1 MTRSTTRPS
10 RSRAGALFLALA
22 FATGWA
28 PSGLAF
34 SNVDPGGQSA
44 AAPFLADPIYETV
57 APVAD
62 TTWLAALHE
71 ERDNLRA
78 AAAASVET
86 KPVAKPAATKT
97 KAQAAP
103 AKAAT
108 PKAAAPKAAAPKP
121 TYSGTDRFWIPSLGM
136 SDKVHW
142 FSCTRSRDPDNYIYR
157 WGCAGSNNVYIL
169 GHAYGVMKPLHD
181 LYVRGGLH
189 KGLVAIYADSSGRVH
204 WYKVVSWQVVDPSQ
218 VTWAIASQP
227 VPSMTLQTCV
237 GKNSQ
242 YRLNVRLVQY
252 KLT

>member
-1 MTRSTTRPS
+1 MTRSTTRS
-10 RSRAGALFLALA
+10 GRSRAGALFLALA

-28 PSGLAF
+28 PSGLA
-34 SNVDPGGQSA
+34 SSAVESGGRPASA
-44 AAPFLADPIYETV
+44 PLPAEPLVETV

-62 TTWLAALHE
+62 TSWLAALHDQRE
-71 ERDNLRA
+71 DLRA
-78 AAAASVET
+78 AEAASVET
-86 KPVAKPAATKT
+86 RP
-97 KAQAAP
+97 
-103 AKAAT
+103 
-108 PKAAAPKAAAPKP
+108 AAAPVAAKTKVKPTATRATSTKAPAPRP

-136 SDKVHW
+136 SDRVHW

-181 LYVRGGLH
+181 LYVRGGLRR
-189 KGLVAIYADSSGRVH
+189 GMVAIYADGSGHVH

-237 GKNSQ
+237 GKDSQ

-252 KLT
+252 KVT